1 MKIAICLHG
10 KFTGINNRGEIQG
23 FEIPFEYL
31 KKNVITENTDVFLH
45 GWDDD
50 PMETEKLINLVKPK
64 KALLEKQIVFD
75 HPFKHYDF
83 VPHGGWNTKDYLNN
97 NYSRFYS
104 LKRAMELIDD
114 SYDLVMVMRFDCIFY
129 EKFDFSLLEKE
140 KFYLS
145 HWHHNHEGW
154 GFNDAWFVSGWKNMK
169 ELSLIYDRLDD
180 WYKLDS
186 EYLRF
191 IKSHGM
197 NETNLQSGH
206 IHWRYRIEEMGLK
219 EMLYGYGIEYE
230 TWGLLRR
237 LNQRDNPW
245 GRPVDNINIPSK
257 I

>member
-10 KFTGINNRGEIQG
+10 KFAGLNNRGEVQG
-23 FEIPFEYL
+23 FDIPFEFL
-31 KKNVITENTDVFLH
+31 KKNVVTDNTDIFLH

-50 PMETEKLINLVKPK
+50 PKETEKLINLVKPK
-64 KALLEKQIVFD
+64 EAILEKQIIFD
-75 HPFKHYDF
+75 HPYKHYNF

-104 LKRAMELIDD
+104 LKRAIGLINDT
-114 SYDLVMVMRFDCIFY
+114 YDLVMVTRFDCIFY
-129 EKFDFSLLEKE
+129 EKFNFSLLEPE

-145 HWHHNHEGW
+145 HWEHNHGGW
-154 GFNDAWFVSGWKNMK
+154 GFNDAWFVSGYKNMK

-186 EYLRF
+186 DYLKF

-197 NETNLQSGH
+197 SEVNLQSGH
-206 IHWRYRIEEMGLK
+206 IHWRYRIEEMGITDK
-219 EMLYGYGIEYE
+219 LYGYGFEYQ

-237 LNQRDNPW
+237 LNQRESPW
-245 GRPVDNINIPSK
+245 KRPVDDVSVPSK